1 MHFFGRD
8 GGAGPGFPAGFPFF
22 RTGPPPVKN
31 LFRKTRTTGT
41 LFLVVC
47 VKFFAVRIH
56 PIGKKVKA
64 SCNKSVRHNT
74 SRTIEKAEHKNHN
87 KVVKYVRKGEK

>member
-56 PIGKKVKA
+56 PIGKKRRRPAIKVFATTLPGRLKKR
-64 SCNKSVRHNT
+64 STKIIIKLLNT
-74 SRTIEKAEHKNHN
+74 SGKEK
-87 KVVKYVRKGEK
+87 